1 MKKNDKT
8 RPKINR
14 LFLGFIVLFLIG
26 AIARLSYLCI
36 ADINVGYIKLTQFI
50 KNRNTNAEVIT
61 PTRGTIY
68 DHSGNVLAQDVN
80 TYKLIAYLSEKRS
93 VGSKTLQHVTDKKM
107 TAEKLAPLLKVEV
120 SQVEEIL
127 NKEDKYQVEF
137 GSAGKNL
144 TQIEMEAI
152 KALNLPGIDF
162 IKSTARYY
170 PNGDYAPYTL
180 GYTKLK
186 PDDNGISW
194 MVGEMGVEEYF
205 NTELSG
211 ELGYIEYEKDKNG
224 YKILNGREYIL
235 DAKNGS
241 DIYLTLDNN
250 IQLWTEET
258 TKALTTASNSE
269 WGLIM
274 VVDAKTGA
282 ILAMSSS
289 PSFDPNLRNMTS
301 YVNPF
306 VSYAYEPGSTMK
318 TWTYMCAIEKGTYNG
333 SDTYKSGS
341 KEYVNVNDKTKTS
354 VISDW
359 NKTGWGTINYDDGFA
374 YSSNIGIANLVETA
388 VTKDELKECFS
399 NYGFGVKTDFTLKRE
414 LTGALDFNYP
424 IEVATAGYGQGITT
438 TPMQQVQA
446 LTAIANGG
454 EMLKPY
460 VISKMI
466 DTNTNETILENNRTV
481 LKTIASEETINQI
494 KVLLRSV
501 ISNDRIKATGTAYDI
516 PGYDIIGKTGTAQIF
531 DYSLGK
537 YISGSKNVIYSFAGM
552 FPMDNPEVI
561 VYAAIS
567 RPDNNLLSTY
577 LKDLFVNIGTYLNIK
592 NSDAIEY
599 TSYNIPSYVS
609 KDVVS
614 VENDLKSNNIKS
626 VIIGD
631 GDKVIK
637 QFPLEKTTIYN
648 SDKIFL
654 LTNNYDKK
662 MINLIG
668 YSYKEVVGLL
678 NMLGI
683 NYKIEGTGYVFEQSI
698 PEGSI
703 IGEDVLQITLKPKY

>member
-1 MKKNDKT
+1 MKKNNKIK
-8 RPKINR
+8 PKMSK
-14 LFLGFIVLFLIG
+14 LFFGFIVLFLIG
-26 AIARLSYLCI
+26 AIVRLSYLCI
-36 ADINVGYIKLTQFI
+36 VDINVGYIKLTQFI
-50 KNRNTNAEVIT
+50 KNRNTNAEIIT

-68 DHSGNVLAQDVN
+68 DYSGNVLAQDVN

-93 VGSKTLQHVTDKKM
+93 VDSKTLQHVADKKM
-107 TAEKLAPLLKVEV
+107 TAEKLAPLLKIEA
-120 SQVEEIL
+120 SQIEKIL
-127 NKEDKYQVEF
+127 NKEGKYQVEF
-137 GSAGKNL
+137 GTAGKNL
-144 TQIEMEAI
+144 TQIEMETI

-162 IKSTARYY
+162 VKSTARYY
-170 PNGDYAPYTL
+170 PNGDYASYTL
-180 GYTKLK
+180 GYTKMK
-186 PDDNGISW
+186 TDDNDISW
-194 MVGEMGVEEYF
+194 ITGEMGIEEYY
-205 NTELSG
+205 NAELSG
-211 ELGYIEYEKDKNG
+211 ELGYVEYEKDKNG
-224 YKILNGREYIL
+224 YKILNGREYIEE
-235 DAKNGS
+235 AKNGS

-258 TKALTTASNSE
+258 TKELTTTSNSE

-274 VVDAKTGA
+274 VVNAKTGA

-333 SDTYKSGS
+333 SETYKSGS
-341 KEYVNVNDKTKTS
+341 KEYVNVNDKNKTS

-359 NKTGWGTINYDDGFA
+359 NKTGWGTINYDDAFA

-388 VTKDELKECFS
+388 ITKDELKECFS
-399 NYGFGVKTDFTLKRE
+399 LYGFGVKTDFTLKRE
-414 LTGALDFNYP
+414 LTGALEFNYP

-438 TPMQQVQA
+438 TPMQQIQA
-446 LTAIANGG
+446 LTAIANSG

-460 VISKMI
+460 VVSKMV
-466 DTNTNETILENNRTV
+466 DTNTHETILENNRTV
-481 LKTIASEETINQI
+481 LKTIASEETIEQI
-494 KVLLRSV
+494 KILLRSV
-501 ISNDRIKATGTAYDI
+501 ISNDKVKATGSAYDV
-516 PGYDIIGKTGTAQIF
+516 PGYNIVGKTGTAQIF

-552 FPMDNPEVI
+552 FPMDEPEII

-567 RPDNNLLSTY
+567 RPDDNLLSTY
-577 LKDLFVNIGTYLNIK
+577 LKKLFVNIGTYLNIK
-592 NSDAIEY
+592 NSDSIEY
-599 TSYNIPSYVS
+599 TSYSVPSYIS
-609 KDVVS
+609 KS
-614 VENDLKSNNIKS
+614 VGSVQTDLKNNNINS
-626 VIIGD
+626 VVIGT

-648 SDKIFL
+648 SDKVLL

-668 YSYKEVVGLL
+668 YSYKEVIGLL

-683 NYKIEGTGYVFEQSI
+683 KYNIEGTGYVSSQSI
-698 PEGSI
+698 LEGSI
-703 IGEDVLQITLKPKY
+703 IGEDALELVLKPKY